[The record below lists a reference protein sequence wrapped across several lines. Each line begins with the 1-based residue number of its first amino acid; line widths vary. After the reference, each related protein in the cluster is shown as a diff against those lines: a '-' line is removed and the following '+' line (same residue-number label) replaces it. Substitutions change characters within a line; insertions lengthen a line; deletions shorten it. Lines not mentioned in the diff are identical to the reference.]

1 MSRIFVT
8 GDTHQSCDI
17 HKLSSSAFKV
27 SKDLTKEDILI
38 ITGDAGFVWSYGR
51 EPKGEE
57 KFWRDWISEK
67 PWTTFCTMGNHEAY
81 SFIKD
86 FPIVEFYGAPA
97 VKITDSLF
105 YEVRGEIYTF
115 DNKTFLSLGGADS
128 TDIGWRRKGI
138 SWWEEEAIIQKQ
150 VDKALER
157 LKQYDNKV
165 DYFLTHAGGSEVYRI
180 LGFEPRQS
188 DLMLDKV
195 LEKIECKKHYCG
207 HYHVDKVIND
217 RTRILYND
225 IIEII

>member
-8 GDTHQSCDI
+8 GDVHQSIDI
-17 HKLSSSAFKV
+17 HKLSSSVFKV
-27 SKDLTKEDILI
+27 GKELTKNDILI
-38 ITGDAGFVWSYGR
+38 VLGDAGFVFSYGQ
-51 EPKGEE
+51 KASGEE
-57 KFWRDWISEK
+57 KFWRNWISEK

-86 FPIVEFYGAPA
+86 FPIVEFHGAPA
-97 VKITDSLF
+97 IKITDSLF

-128 TDIGWRRKGI
+128 TDIGWRRKGV
-138 SWWEEEAIIQKQ
+138 SWWEEETITQEQI
-150 VDKALER
+150 DKVLEN

-165 DYFLTHAGGSEVYRI
+165 DYLLTHTGGSEVCRN

-195 LEKIECKKHYCG
+195 LEKIDYKHRYCG
-207 HYHVDKVIND
+207 HYHVDKIIND
-217 RTRILYND
+217 RTRILFDD
-225 IIEII
+225 IIEI